1 MPLSSKFFAR
11 MSFKSFSDFA
21 DTSRISTVRYEID
34 IRTKPTIKQ
43 ALIILF
49 LELISYSLTTS
60 SNFSATLQY
69 FNAKI
74 QKILIPIVVATRRKN
89 EEIFVIRISSGII
102 SSWSRLES
110 SVSKRFIRKVTI
122 TSIHRAITAISKLTK
137 RRSVKPLILYLKT
150 VKHTIA
156 VK

>member
-21 DTSRISTVRYEID
+21 DTSRISTVRYESD

-43 ALIILF
+43 ALITLF

-89 EEIFVIRISSGII
+89 
-102 SSWSRLES
+102 
-110 SVSKRFIRKVTI
+110 
-122 TSIHRAITAISKLTK
+122 
-137 RRSVKPLILYLKT
+137 
-150 VKHTIA
+150 
-156 VK
+156 